1 MTASQV
7 ASAIDASIK
16 ALILDNYTTEDEVA
30 AIVDSSIKALHLEN
44 YATNASVLAAIDASI
59 SALNVEQY
67 MTENETAAAINSSIT
82 ALNISQYATKT
93 LMYSAIDASIA
104 ALNVSQYTTDAEVAA
119 IVSSSLNAWIPNAS
133 IAEYN
138 NAASKAH
145 THSNAAILDGI
156 KDASIAQWL
165 KDTSYGTGT
174 VLELNAGTSIV
185 PEVWDASTLAAYFAQ
200 ESANSVRFCGDFN
213 ASTGEVSESGTPLQT
228 LDQISEKRGDMYV
241 ASAVGTYLG
250 VDMQIGDSIIFRN
263 AVEKNTAVE
272 VTDVTFVQGAV
283 KVIAKNPTLSWDSS
297 VKIGNVE
304 GVDLYVKTMP
314 MPSKSDIGLG
324 DIDTRV
330 ENVSAGLISL
340 NAYALDTSNRLA
352 QVDINLSGRIADV
365 SADLI
370 SLGTQTS
377 EKFDALDLVD
387 TTLSGRIAD
396 VSAEV
401 ISLSA
406 YAGEVSANIVTVN
419 TNLSGRIADVS
430 ADLSE
435 LATAVSDLSTYAHSV
450 DPDVANRI
458 ADVSAEVIA
467 LTLYASEV
475 SSNLAT
481 VSTRVTDVSADVV
494 SLTGYA
500 ENVSSRLDSTN
511 TALLSLI
518 NDLST
523 RFNDL
528 SSNVNIKTHTVDASV
543 QELFNNTAEIET
555 TWAGAWEQLF
565 NDNSTLIR

>member
-156 KDASIAQWL
+156 KDVSIAQWL

-213 ASTGEVSESGTPLQT
+213 ASTGEISGPEPIQT

-241 ASAVGTYLG
+241 ATSEGTYLG
-250 VDMQIGDSIIFRN
+250 VDMQIGDTIIFRKN
-263 AVEKNTAVE
+263 VDKNTAVKF
-272 VTDVTFVQGAV
+272 TDVTFV
-283 KVIAKNPTLSWDSS
+283 
-297 VKIGNVE
+297 
-304 GVDLYVKTMP
+304 
-314 MPSKSDIGLG
+314 
-324 DIDTRV
+324 
-330 ENVSAGLISL
+330 
-340 NAYALDTSNRLA
+340 
-352 QVDINLSGRIADV
+352 
-365 SADLI
+365 
-370 SLGTQTS
+370 
-377 EKFDALDLVD
+377 
-387 TTLSGRIAD
+387 
-396 VSAEV
+396 
-401 ISLSA
+401 
-406 YAGEVSANIVTVN
+406 
-419 TNLSGRIADVS
+419 
-430 ADLSE
+430 
-435 LATAVSDLSTYAHSV
+435 
-450 DPDVANRI
+450 
-458 ADVSAEVIA
+458 
-467 LTLYASEV
+467 
-475 SSNLAT
+475 
-481 VSTRVTDVSADVV
+481 
-494 SLTGYA
+494 
-500 ENVSSRLDSTN
+500 
-511 TALLSLI
+511 
-518 NDLST
+518 
-523 RFNDL
+523 
-528 SSNVNIKTHTVDASV
+528 
-543 QELFNNTAEIET
+543 
-555 TWAGAWEQLF
+555 
-565 NDNSTLIR
+565 